1 MRLTTTEETIIT
13 EDSGTLLRE
22 HITELEKDKNALQGA
37 VNYGIEDYN
46 LMVAGNKKLAS
57 EHYKL
62 KHRCEGL

>member
-37 VNYGIEDYN
+37 VNYGIDYN